1 MDEILDDSVDLSQ
14 AKCATKSD
22 AWEIFFPEGKDIP
35 AKTAY
40 AKALCG
46 QCPVAVAC
54 FLSAMAKGD
63 ELHGIWGRT
72 TKVERKYMRKDLNML
87 ELHIKRLSK

>member
-1 MDEILDDSVDLSQ
+1 MDELINNEIDYSQ

-22 AWEIFFPEGKDIP
+22 AWEIFFPEGKEVP
-35 AKTAY
+35 AKIRY

-54 FLSAMAKGD
+54 LTKAMSMGP
-63 ELHGIWGRT
+63 ELNGVWGMT
-72 TKVERKYMRKDLNML
+72 TQIERNRMRKDINLL
-87 ELHIKRLSK
+87 ELHIKSLNN